1 MGKLRQLVNPMINV
15 AKALLRPV
23 HRRVLRTSVV
33 ILQHLRGDHQGLV
46 YVDPLL
52 ITHTVNRSDRTLK
65 RNAVWHFGTV
75 AGGDWDL
82 DGSPVQK
89 YGHVYTILKK
99 RVVNSLDY
107 DEIPEFRENLERIK
121 RGETPD
127 NCSNEEQYRAKYIR
141 YEHLCK
147 KIKSEGYKTQK
158 ELGYQTK
165 KELRTGHPFNEILV
179 QVGRRGN
186 LLFEK
191 GIHRLVIA
199 QVLKLQK
206 IPVIIT
212 RRHAE
217 WIGKNGTQAYFSP
230 Q

>member
-1 MGKLRQLVNPMINV
+1 MIIEG
-15 AKALLRPV
+15 KALLRPIYQ
-23 HRRVLRTSVV
+23 RVLRTSVV
-33 ILQHLRGDHQGLV
+33 ILWHLRSDYQGLV

-52 ITHTVNRSDRTLK
+52 ITHTVNKYDRTLK

-82 DGSPVQK
+82 DGIPIQE
-89 YGHVYTILKK
+89 YGHVYSILKQ
-99 RVVNSLDY
+99 RVVNGLDY
-107 DEIPEFRENLERIK
+107 NEIPEFRENLERIK

-127 NCSNEEQYRAKYIR
+127 SCSNEEQYRAKYIR
-141 YEHLCK
+141 FEHLCK

-191 GIHRLVIA
+191 GIHRLTIA

-206 IPVIIT
+206 VPVIIT

-217 WIGKNGTQAYFSP
+217 WVAKNGSQVYSCP
-230 Q
+230 E

>member
-1 MGKLRQLVNPMINV
+1 MIIEG
-15 AKALLRPV
+15 KALLRPIYQ
-23 HRRVLRTSVV
+23 RVLRTSVV
-33 ILQHLRGDHQGLV
+33 ILWHLRSDYQGLV

-52 ITHTVNRSDRTLK
+52 ITHTVNRYDRTLK

-75 AGGDWDL
+75 ASGDWDL
-82 DGSPVQK
+82 DGIPIQE
-89 YGHVYTILKK
+89 YGHFYSILKQ
-99 RVVNSLDY
+99 RVVNGLDY
-107 DEIPEFRENLERIK
+107 HKIPEFIENLERIK

-127 NCSNEEQYRAKYIR
+127 NCSSEEQYHAKYVR
-141 YEHLCK
+141 FEHLCK
-147 KIKSEGYKTQK
+147 KIKSEGYKIQK

-186 LLFEK
+186 LLLEK
-191 GIHRLVIA
+191 GMHRLAIA
-199 QVLKLQK
+199 QLLKLQRV
-206 IPVIIT
+206 PVIIT

-217 WIGKNGTQAYFSP
+217 WVEKNGTQAYFSP

>member
-1 MGKLRQLVNPMINV
+1 MVNIVINI

-23 HRRVLRTSVV
+23 YRRVLRTSVV
-33 ILQHLRGDHQGLV
+33 ILWHLRGDHQGLV

-52 ITHTVNRSDRTLK
+52 ITHTVNRCDRTLK

-75 AGGDWDL
+75 VGGDWDL
-82 DGSPVQK
+82 DGSPIQE
-89 YGHVYTILKK
+89 YGHVYTILKQ
-99 RVVNSLDY
+99 RVVNGLDY

-127 NCSNEEQYRAKYIR
+127 NCSSEEQYRAKYIR
-141 YEHLCK
+141 LEHLYK

-158 ELGYQTK
+158 ELGYQTQ

-186 LLFEK
+186 LLLEK
-191 GIHRLVIA
+191 GIHRLAIA
-199 QVLKLQK
+199 QVMKLQRVS
-206 IPVIIT
+206 VIIT

-217 WIGKNGTQAYFSP
+217 WVEKNKSQLYLRSE
-230 Q
+230 

>member
-1 MGKLRQLVNPMINV
+1 
-15 AKALLRPV
+15 
-23 HRRVLRTSVV
+23 VLHTSIA
-33 ILQHLRGDHQGLV
+33 ILQNIRGDHQGLV

-52 ITHTVNRSDRTLK
+52 ITHTVNRYDRTLK

-75 AGGDWDL
+75 VGGDWDL
-82 DGSPVQK
+82 DGSPIQE
-89 YGHVYTILKK
+89 YGHVYTILKQ
-99 RVVNSLDY
+99 RVVNGLDY

-127 NCSNEEQYRAKYIR
+127 NCSSEGQYRAKYIR
-141 YEHLCK
+141 FEHLCK
-147 KIKSEGYKTQK
+147 KIKSEGYKIQK
-158 ELGYQTK
+158 ELGYQTQ

-186 LLFEK
+186 LLLEK
-191 GIHRLVIA
+191 GIHRLAIA

-217 WIGKNGTQAYFSP
+217 WVTKNGLQVDFYP
-230 Q
+230 E